1 MSKHLYQITK
11 PQKPMVSVPTIYYC
25 YYSHSLYVRLLAPCL
40 GPQAVVW
47 SLQYGNVSNKHN
59 SQINF
64 SNKLKMQTV
73 LNVQTEIEML
83 NLHLLLNS
91 RQQISKPNLRLQIL
105 KTNFL
110 KVFKWPLSVFN
121 VAVETIKCEI
131 KKVFC

>member
-1 MSKHLYQITK
+1 MLPSI
-11 PQKPMVSVPTIYYC
+11 
-25 YYSHSLYVRLLAPCL
+25 YSHSLYVRLLARCP

-91 RQQISKPNLRLQIL
+91 RQQISKPNLRLQIP

-110 KVFKWPLSVFN
+110 KSF
-121 VAVETIKCEI
+121 
-131 KKVFC
+131 

>member
-1 MSKHLYQITK
+1 M
-11 PQKPMVSVPTIYYC
+11 
-25 YYSHSLYVRLLAPCL
+25 RLLAPCL

-91 RQQISKPNLRLQIL
+91 RQQISRVQIL

>member
-1 MSKHLYQITK
+1 MFSCICIKSRT
-11 PQKPMVSVPTIYYC
+11 QKAYGIWIYYLL
-25 YYSHSLYVRLLAPCL
+25 YYWFYSHSLYARLLARCP

-83 NLHLLLNS
+83 NLHLLLNP
-91 RQQISKPNLRLQIL
+91 RQQISKPNLRLQIP

-110 KVFKWPLSVFN
+110 KSF
-121 VAVETIKCEI
+121 
-131 KKVFC
+131 

>member
-1 MSKHLYQITK
+1 
-11 PQKPMVSVPTIYYC
+11 
-25 YYSHSLYVRLLAPCL
+25 
-40 GPQAVVW
+40 
-47 SLQYGNVSNKHN
+47 
-59 SQINF
+59 
-64 SNKLKMQTV
+64 MQTV